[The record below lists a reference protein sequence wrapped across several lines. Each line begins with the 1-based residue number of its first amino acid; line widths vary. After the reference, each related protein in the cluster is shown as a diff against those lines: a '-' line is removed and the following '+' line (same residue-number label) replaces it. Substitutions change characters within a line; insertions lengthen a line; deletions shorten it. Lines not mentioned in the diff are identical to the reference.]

1 MQIIRT
7 LVWVLILVML
17 LVFTAFNW
25 RPVEVT
31 IWTNTVLETKIPAL
45 VIVAFLLGLVPMWLI
60 HRGTKWRLGRRIA
73 ALESAARVGSRSRA
87 PTQPEAIAPAAAP
100 VPTRP
105 APESEDPLS
114 TTLAS
119 PASPISSSP
128 TTPNSPAT
136 PNSPTTPNA

>member
-7 LVWVLILVML
+7 LVWVLILVVL

-45 VIVAFLLGLVPMWLI
+45 AITAFLLGLVPMWLI
-60 HRGTKWRLGRRIA
+60 HRGTKWRLERRIA

-87 PTQPEAIAPAAAP
+87 PTQPDALAPAAPPA
-100 VPTRP
+100 PTRP
-105 APESEDPLS
+105 TTEPADPFAPAP
-114 TTLAS
+114 TS
-119 PASPISSSP
+119 PASSAPASP
-128 TTPNSPAT
+128 TTAT
-136 PNSPTTPNA
+136 PNP

>member
-45 VIVAFLLGLVPMWLI
+45 AIAAFLLGLVPMWLI
-60 HRGTKWRLGRRIA
+60 HRGTKWRLERRIA

-87 PTQPEAIAPAAAP
+87 PTQPDAVVPAATAA
-100 VPTRP
+100 PTRP
-105 APESEDPLS
+105 TAELADPFAPAPTSPS
-114 TTLAS
+114 S
-119 PASPISSSP
+119 PASSTPAP
-128 TTPNSPAT
+128 VTPNS
-136 PNSPTTPNA
+136 

>member
-45 VIVAFLLGLVPMWLI
+45 AITAFLLGLVPMWLI
-60 HRGTKWRLGRRIA
+60 HRGTKWRLERRIA
-73 ALESAARVGSRSRA
+73 ALESVARVGSRSRA
-87 PTQPEAIAPAAAP
+87 PTQPDAVAPAA
-100 VPTRP
+100 TP
-105 APESEDPLS
+105 APARPKPEPADPL
-114 TTLAS
+114 T
-119 PASPISSSP
+119 PAPTAPSSP
-128 TTPNSPAT
+128 GPVTPT
-136 PNSPTTPNA
+136 PSTPNA

>member
-7 LVWVLILVML
+7 LVWVLILVVL

-45 VIVAFLLGLVPMWLI
+45 AIAAFLLGLVPMWLI
-60 HRGTKWRLGRRIA
+60 HRGTKWRLERRIA

-87 PTQPEAIAPAAAP
+87 PTQPDALAPAA
-100 VPTRP
+100 PTRP
-105 APESEDPLS
+105 TAEPADPFNPAPTAPSS
-114 TTLAS
+114 SSSAS
-119 PASPISSSP
+119 ATSP
-128 TTPNSPAT
+128 TTNPNP
-136 PNSPTTPNA
+136 